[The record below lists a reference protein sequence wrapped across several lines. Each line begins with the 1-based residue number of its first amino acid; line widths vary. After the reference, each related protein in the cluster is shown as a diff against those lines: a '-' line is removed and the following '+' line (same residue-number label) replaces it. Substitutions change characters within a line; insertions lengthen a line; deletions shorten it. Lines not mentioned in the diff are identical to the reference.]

1 MSEGG
6 AIILLLGLFSVGA
19 FMFGWVVC
27 MFNGYYEY
35 KLDKIKK
42 QECEHEHFYREDT
55 WTEVIYDSDLD
66 KSKTVY
72 KFSCTNCGLV
82 KYKSVIEEKDS

>member
-19 FMFGWVVC
+19 FMVGWVVC

-35 KLDKIKK
+35 KKLMKALYPKDRSKK
-42 QECEHEHFYREDT
+42 FRR
-55 WTEVIYDSDLD
+55 
-66 KSKTVY
+66 
-72 KFSCTNCGLV
+72 
-82 KYKSVIEEKDS
+82 

>member
-35 KLDKIKK
+35 KLGKIKK

-55 WTEVIYDSDLD
+55 WTEVIYDSELD
-66 KSKTVY
+66 KSNTVY
-72 KFSCTNCGLV
+72 KFSCANCGLV
-82 KYKSVIEEKDS
+82 KYKAVIEEKD